1 MELIN
6 KNLNNIEKIGE
17 VGNQAMESIS
27 NNLDN
32 IYDEIIKSILP
43 DSIENKFIELRDIP
57 VYQAEINLRKRHVG
71 KPAVV
76 ENDKILA
83 ERNVLIQRTDDEMVG
98 PRNPDGVLQH
108 TERQHIENSVERHN
122 PELFLLFKHIYHRL
136 HEFSF
141 YCRNTILSEIRSGRA
156 GISFTSG

>member
-43 DSIENKFIELRDIP
+43 DSIENKFIEIK
-57 VYQAEINLRKRHVG
+57 N
-71 KPAVV
+71 
-76 ENDKILA
+76 
-83 ERNVLIQRTDDEMVG
+83 
-98 PRNPDGVLQH
+98 
-108 TERQHIENSVERHN
+108 
-122 PELFLLFKHIYHRL
+122 
-136 HEFSF
+136 
-141 YCRNTILSEIRSGRA
+141 
-156 GISFTSG
+156 